1 MDNKAKL
8 IKGLVK
14 QKVAPKATFGTD
26 PNDPWSVRANITEDA
41 LLDKFLNSRG
51 INPKFV
57 SKDTKDAHSKT
68 GEFQKW
74 KQDHLG
80 IRVEGMSTTQ
90 SPTALRKKALEKS
103 EKAHKEVHSNG
114 DLIRS
119 EGVIKDVKRW
129 VAGKDASS
137 RQGVEIGKMMTAQH
151 GGDKEAANKHFNR
164 YKRLNKLT
172 KEETDKEDTIT
183 LDIPLMIRVLEY
195 AREDAKDDMALHKVV
210 EKLIQIRN
218 NGVLT
223 MSDYNFIVNIK
234 ESIDLGFDY
243 ELVEA
248 KEFNA
253 LSKLKNKIAKNPPV
267 VDLKKLSAK
276 LGYAKDS
283 EKLRVKQLALGESGG
298 FRIIGHVNDKEY
310 TTMEHHNASQIH
322 KNNPHISSDEAHAIH
337 KHLSSDD
344 FLSSRSNRYDHS
356 SRAKYGQHKVSVDN
370 RKLVEDIYQ
379 DPQAATQTVFD
390 GANNT
395 NDTSISVVRKQLSK
409 SARMIKALYK
419 SKGMKEDLND
429 WEKEDKSVTS
439 PSKKAKMQ
447 AVGISSKSKAA
458 AIMTGG
464 TTLTGTKRDDI
475 EIDPVMK
482 QRPGANPDKMNQQN
496 QQKV

>member
-80 IRVEGMSTTQ
+80 IKVEGMSTTQ
-90 SPTALRKKALEKS
+90 SPTSLRKKALEKS
-103 EKAHKEVHSNG
+103 EKIHKEVHSDG
-114 DLIRS
+114 DLVRS
-119 EGVIKDVKRW
+119 EGVIKNMKRW
-129 VAGKDASS
+129 VTGKDASS

-151 GGDKEAANKHFNR
+151 GGDKESANKHFNR

-172 KEETDKEDTIT
+172 KEEIDKEDTIT

-223 MSDYNFIVNIK
+223 MDNYNFIVNIK

-248 KEFNA
+248 KEFDA
-253 LSKLKNKIAKNPPV
+253 LSKLKNKISKNPPV

-276 LGYAKDS
+276 LGYANDS
-283 EKLRVKQLALGESGG
+283 ETLRKKQLAIGED
-298 FRIIGHVNDKEY
+298 V
-310 TTMEHHNASQIH
+310 
-322 KNNPHISSDEAHAIH
+322 
-337 KHLSSDD
+337 
-344 FLSSRSNRYDHS
+344 
-356 SRAKYGQHKVSVDN
+356 
-370 RKLVEDIYQ
+370 YQ
-379 DPQAATQTVFD
+379 DPHSATQTVFD

-429 WEKEDKSVTS
+429 WEKEDKSVAS
-439 PSKKAKMQ
+439 PGKKPKLQTMDKKL
-447 AVGISSKSKAA
+447 GLGEKPKAA
-458 AIMTGG
+458 AIMSGG
-464 TTLTGTKRDDI
+464 KTLTGTPRDDI

>member
-80 IRVEGMSTTQ
+80 IKVEGMSTTQ
-90 SPTALRKKALEKS
+90 SPTSLRKKALEKS
-103 EKAHKEVHSNG
+103 EKIHKEVHSDG
-114 DLIRS
+114 DLVRS
-119 EGVIKDVKRW
+119 EGVIKNMKRW
-129 VAGKDASS
+129 VTGKDASS

-151 GGDKEAANKHFNR
+151 GGDKESANKHFNR

-172 KEETDKEDTIT
+172 KEEIDKEDTIT

-223 MSDYNFIVNIK
+223 MDNYNFIVNIK

-248 KEFNA
+248 KEFDA
-253 LSKLKNKIAKNPPV
+253 LSKLKNKISKNPPV

-283 EKLRVKQLALGESGG
+283 ETLRKKQLAIGED
-298 FRIIGHVNDKEY
+298 V
-310 TTMEHHNASQIH
+310 
-322 KNNPHISSDEAHAIH
+322 
-337 KHLSSDD
+337 
-344 FLSSRSNRYDHS
+344 
-356 SRAKYGQHKVSVDN
+356 
-370 RKLVEDIYQ
+370 YQ
-379 DPQAATQTVFD
+379 DPHSATQTVFD

-429 WEKEDKSVTS
+429 WEKEDKSVAS
-439 PSKKAKMQ
+439 PGKKPKLQTMDKKL
-447 AVGISSKSKAA
+447 GLGEKPKAA
-458 AIMTGG
+458 AIMSGG
-464 TTLTGTKRDDI
+464 KTLTGTPRDDI